1 MDKLNLCWNVYEHEL
16 NSNEIKVYNIF
27 DHGRFFED
35 VKESLKK
42 CKDKEDFKERIKRHL
57 FYYFGF
63 KCKWEVIITSWPA
76 YICKEELER
85 LYDEATSGEHL
96 YGVHPRLEVARKID
110 IREQVMLN
118 FDVFIDYVWSK
129 KKTYQK

>member
-1 MDKLNLCWNVYEHEL
+1 MGKLKLCWNVYECDF
-16 NSNEIKVYNIF
+16 NSGEIKVYNIF

-57 FYYFGF
+57 FYYFGS
-63 KCKWEVIITSWPA
+63 KCEWEVIITSWPP
-76 YICKEELER
+76 YISKEEVSNLCKRADEGEFRHRTAVNLE
-85 LYDEATSGEHL
+85 T
-96 YGVHPRLEVARKID
+96 ARKID

-129 KKTYQK
+129 KKA